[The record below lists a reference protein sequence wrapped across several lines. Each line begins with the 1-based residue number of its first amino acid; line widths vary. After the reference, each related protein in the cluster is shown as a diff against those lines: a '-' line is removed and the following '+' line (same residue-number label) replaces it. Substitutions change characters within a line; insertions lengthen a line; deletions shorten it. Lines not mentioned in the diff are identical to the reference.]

1 MTELFPNA
9 LDAGVSVS
17 EFWELSIA
25 EINNIIA
32 SYKRKEVKRFKEK
45 VQLCFLQ
52 ADVIGNALF
61 RQENEKKI
69 QPWDVYPAIFKEEKQ
84 QFEEYVKKEELETF
98 KERRRAWMDR
108 YNAKQK
114 EVTE

>member
-1 MTELFPNA
+1 M
-9 LDAGVSVS
+9 DAGVSAS

-25 EINNIIA
+25 EINSIIA
-32 SYKRKEVKRFKEK
+32 SCKRKEIKRFKEK

-52 ADVIGNALF
+52 ADVIGNTLF
-61 RQENEKKI
+61 REKNEKKI
-69 QPWDVYPAIFKEEKQ
+69 QPWDVYPVLFEEEKKH
-84 QFEEYVKKEELETF
+84 FEEYVKKEELETF